1 METEEPE
8 KDQIQEGEKQL
19 FTPPEN
25 INNPENPEELPPE
38 NPQPDVEIP
47 SEKKEIQENPPEKIQ
62 ENPPEKIDEDISS
75 TYILKYN
82 RKPDEPRESSYDKE
96 LIKSE
101 NCLYMIDFKI
111 INSEKE
117 KFLLIYCHEI
127 AAIYFDEIYEKKYSI
142 TDLYNENKYFK
153 IFDDVEEVKNII
165 DDILKHNTK
174 NTKKIY
180 IEFKNLVFRLHIRL
194 IFFDKESEIVFN
206 VPQKNLTDDEKI
218 NILPSFLK
226 EIQIKMTHLEDENK
240 KIKVDNRLINSNMN
254 IDVDK
259 YENLN
264 TYNMMG
270 NENEYENSSDKKVNN
285 SSNISEEAV
294 VTKQKK
300 FKNKEARK
308 KK

>member
-1 METEEPE
+1 METEEKTP
-8 KDQIQEGEKQL
+8 IQEDEKQL
-19 FTPPEN
+19 FTPPE
-25 INNPENPEELPPE
+25 EEV
-38 NPQPDVEIP
+38 N
-47 SEKKEIQENPPEKIQ
+47 IQENPQEVIP
-62 ENPPEKIDEDISS
+62 ENPPPNTDISLEKKENTPEKIDEEISS

-82 RKPDEPRESSYDKE
+82 RKSDEPRESSYDKE

-111 INSEKE
+111 INSDKE
-117 KFLLIYCHEI
+117 KYLLIYCHEI

-206 VPQKNLTDDEKI
+206 VPQKNLTDDERI

-240 KIKVDNRLINSNMN
+240 KLKVDNRLINSNMN
-254 IDVDK
+254 IDLDK
-259 YENLN
+259 YESLN
-264 TYNMMG
+264 SYNFIG
-270 NENEYENSSDKKVNN
+270 TDNDYDNSSDKKINN
-285 SSNISEEAV
+285 NNVSEGGV
-294 VTKQKK
+294 IPKQKK
-300 FKNKEARK
+300 LKSKEARK
-308 KK
+308 KQ

>member
-1 METEEPE
+1 METEEKTP
-8 KDQIQEGEKQL
+8 IQEDEKQL
-19 FTPPEN
+19 FTPPE
-25 INNPENPEELPPE
+25 EEV
-38 NPQPDVEIP
+38 N
-47 SEKKEIQENPPEKIQ
+47 IQENPQEVIP
-62 ENPPEKIDEDISS
+62 ENPPPNTDIPLEKNENTPEKIDEEISS

-82 RKPDEPRESSYDKE
+82 RKSDEPRESSYDKE

-111 INSEKE
+111 INSDKE
-117 KFLLIYCHEI
+117 KYLLIYCHEI

-206 VPQKNLTDDEKI
+206 VPQKNLTDDERI

-240 KIKVDNRLINSNMN
+240 KLKVDNRLINSNMN
-254 IDVDK
+254 IDLDK
-259 YENLN
+259 YESLN
-264 TYNMMG
+264 SYNFIG
-270 NENEYENSSDKKVNN
+270 TDNDYDNSSDKKINN
-285 SSNISEEAV
+285 NNVSEGGV
-294 VTKQKK
+294 IPKQKK
-300 FKNKEARK
+300 LKSKEARK
-308 KK
+308 KQ

>member
-1 METEEPE
+1 MEPE
-8 KDQIQEGEKQL
+8 EKEPIQEDEKQL
-19 FTPPEN
+19 FTAPEDIEN
-25 INNPENPEELPPE
+25 PENPENPEETVPE
-38 NPQPDVEIP
+38 NPQPNIETP
-47 SEKKEIQENPPEKIQ
+47 SEKK

-82 RKPDEPRESSYDKE
+82 RKADEPRESSYDKE

-111 INSEKE
+111 INCDKE

-194 IFFDKESEIVFN
+194 VFFDKESEIVFN

-218 NILPSFLK
+218 NLLPGFLK

-240 KIKVDNRLINSNMN
+240 KLKVDNRLINSNMN
-254 IDVDK
+254 IDIDK

-264 TYNMMG
+264 SYNLIG
-270 NENEYENSSDKKVNN
+270 TDNDYDNSDKKVNN
-285 SSNISEEAV
+285 NSNTSEGGV
-294 VTKQKK
+294 FTKPKK
-300 FKNKEARK
+300 IKAKEGRK
-308 KK
+308 KQ